1 MGTNKNEDYYF
12 ILSFISISL
21 AFVASNE
28 MCRNAEIKVTSSLQN
43 KAQTFTV
50 DVKKIWNKI
59 AMGTNDDQFLSGSL
73 IPLEQVG
80 MVLEKTA
87 SSKVLD
93 AIHHKYLRNE
103 PESVWLPYSYAGEW
117 TRNGYV
123 VSTQLSRTS
132 DSKTETPLVNFEFV
146 NDVDLMSISDKDM
159 DQFRAFLQ
167 HNSEKRKIIKIFV
180 KTQIGHYQDAYTTST
195 EARKAM
201 KASNVDKRSQIVTM
215 KATLT
220 TTITT
225 ITTLTTKITTLES
238 TEAGQAGAL
247 KTVNDEIDDII
258 ARLAILDI
266 LLKKEEKEFSD
277 IVPKDRKYTND
288 AIFYYSQLLEYPK
301 DPFGSF
307 LNEYGISTTNRNLL
321 VVGNYREC
329 VKDANK
335 VAACKNFN
343 DYSSGALKKLRRGF

>member
-1 MGTNKNEDYYF
+1 MKIT
-12 ILSFISISL
+12 ILFLAVISISL

-238 TEAGQAGAL
+238 TAAGHAAAL
-247 KTVNDEIDDII
+247 QKVNDEIDDII
-258 ARLAILDI
+258 ARLVILNK
-266 LLKKEEKEFSD
+266 LLKQEEKELNA
-277 IVPKDRKYTND
+277 IVPKDQTWTQS
-288 AIFYYSQLLEYPK
+288 AIDYYAQLLAYPQ
-301 DPFGSF
+301 DVFGSF
-307 LNEYGISTTNRNLL
+307 LNEYSISPANRKQL
-321 VVGNYREC
+321 VVVNYREC
-329 VKDANK
+329 VKDAAR
-335 VAACKNFN
+335 VVACKEAN
-343 DYSSGALKKLRRGF
+343 DYSSGALKKKN

>member
-1 MGTNKNEDYYF
+1 MKIT
-12 ILSFISISL
+12 ILFLAVISISL

-238 TEAGQAGAL
+238 TAAGHAAAL
-247 KTVNDEIDDII
+247 QKVNDEIDDII
-258 ARLAILDI
+258 ARLVILNK
-266 LLKKEEKEFSD
+266 LLKQEEKELNA
-277 IVPKDRKYTND
+277 IVPKDQTWTQS
-288 AIFYYSQLLEYPK
+288 AIDYYAQLLAYPQ
-301 DPFGSF
+301 DVFGSF
-307 LNEYGISTTNRNLL
+307 LNEYSISPANRKQL
-321 VVGNYREC
+321 VVVNYREC
-329 VKDANK
+329 VKDAAR
-335 VAACKNFN
+335 VVACKEAN
-343 DYSSGALKKLRRGF
+343 DYSSGALKKKLRRGF